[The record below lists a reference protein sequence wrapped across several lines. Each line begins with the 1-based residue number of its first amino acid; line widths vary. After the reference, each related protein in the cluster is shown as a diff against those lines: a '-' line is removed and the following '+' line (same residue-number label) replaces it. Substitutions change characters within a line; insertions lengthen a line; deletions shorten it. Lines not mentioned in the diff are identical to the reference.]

1 LAGGGIEGGIREREL
16 GEPIPQPDHV
26 EVKTADLTG
35 LALDWAVAKAQGL
48 PLNDQVCHTTCVWV
62 GRGNGDLKPFAPS
75 TDWSQAGPLIEK
87 YKVMLS
93 PPTSAVHRN
102 FGYMDKRNGY
112 YESGHWS
119 STIFGKERKHRRTAF
134 NHPDSPLIVAMR
146 AIVQFELG
154 DTIQVPKELTHD

>member
-1 LAGGGIEGGIREREL
+1 MVDMI
-16 GEPIPQPDHV
+16 
-26 EVKTADLTG
+26 EVKTADLIG
-35 LALDWAVAKAQGL
+35 PALDYAVAVATGYYMQENLRHLG
-48 PLNDQVCHTTCVWV
+48 PVTHDTRDPEAW
-62 GRGNGDLKPFAPS
+62 RPS
-75 TDWSQAGPLIEK
+75 ANWAHGGPLIEK

-112 YESGHWS
+112 YEAGGWG

-154 DTIQVPKELTHD
+154 DTVQVPKELMP